1 MTTAPVSTGSDGAPA
16 ASDGSDRAPAAPA
29 AGGTR
34 GLLAAAAAYLA
45 LGVALW
51 WGVWSSHPTS
61 TTTCGCG
68 DAARFL
74 WFFQWPAYALAHG
87 QSVLHSTWL
96 FHPGG
101 INLLDDTSVVAL
113 GVVLAPVTWL
123 WGPVASMNV
132 ALTLAPAM
140 SALAMYL
147 LLRRWVTWAPAAFLG
162 GLAYG
167 FSPFV
172 VTELALNQLNI
183 AFLAVPPLVVLVLA
197 DLLVTQRRTP
207 WRNGLALAGL
217 VVVQFFVSTE
227 VLLLTVLAS
236 VVGVVL
242 LLAGTAVRDPAA
254 IGPRV
259 RGAVTGSA
267 VAVGASVVVL
277 AYPLWFLLAG
287 PSHLSGPIWSAGAT
301 ARYGTTASSFV
312 TTGGLAGLRP
322 SMLRFGGYQGPVL
335 VGLGYLG
342 VGVLVLGLA
351 GSVLWRRDLR
361 LRLFLG
367 VGLVAALASLAP
379 GHGVWVPWDAVQHVP
394 WIGDIVEVRFVLV
407 TTLCLAVLAAL
418 SLDHAR
424 SWLRTR
430 APSAAT
436 GVGWGIAALVL
447 LPTVVAL
454 APNLPLTTRPV
465 VLPTWYATRGAALPP
480 GRVVLAY
487 PVPFAGLQSS
497 EAWQAVNTMAW
508 AQAGGGG
515 PQGQPSR
522 AGAAR
527 PGFEVLSAASLPLG
541 PAPDPTPANLAA
553 VRQALAL
560 WRVTTMVVPD
570 QPELPVYEQ
579 GRSTA
584 YAVGF
589 LTAVLGVAPVRDRAA
604 WVWGSVAS
612 APAPVPV
619 APAEFARCTAGPAA
633 SAAGVRAVPGCVLA
647 AGGAGA

>member
-1 MTTAPVSTGSDGAPA
+1 MPDRSD
-16 ASDGSDRAPAAPA
+16 AAPA
-29 AGGTR
+29 AVRAPVPAPVAGGRR
-34 GLLAAAAAYLA
+34 GLAAAAAAYLV
-45 LGVALW
+45 LGVGLW

-87 QSVLHSTWL
+87 HDVLHSTWL

-132 ALTLAPAM
+132 ALTLAPVL

-147 LLRRWVTWAPAAFLG
+147 LLRRWVAWAPAAFLG
-162 GLAYG
+162 GLAFG

-183 AFLAVPPLVVLVLA
+183 AFLAVPPLVVLVLS
-197 DLLVTQRRTP
+197 DLLVTQHRAP

-227 VLLLTVLAS
+227 VLLITVLAS
-236 VVGVVL
+236 VVGTVL
-242 LLAGTAVRDPAA
+242 LVAGAAVVDPGG

-259 RGAVTGSA
+259 RGAVVGAA
-267 VAVGASVVVL
+267 VAAGASVVVL

-287 PSHLSGPIWSAGAT
+287 PSHLTGPIWSAGAT
-301 ARYGTTASSFV
+301 SRFGATVPGFV

-342 VGVLVLGLA
+342 VGVVVLGLA
-351 GSVLWRRDLR
+351 GVVLWRHDVRI
-361 LRLFLG
+361 RLFFG

-379 GHGVWVPWDAVQHVP
+379 GHGVWVPWDALQHVP
-394 WIGDIVEVRFVLV
+394 WVGDVVEVRFVLV

-418 SLDHAR
+418 SLDQAR
-424 SWLRTR
+424 PWLRAR

-436 GVGWGIAALVL
+436 AIGWGIAALVL
-447 LPTVVAL
+447 APTVVAL

-465 VLPTWYATRGAALPP
+465 VLPTWYATRGASLPP

-497 EAWQAVNTMAW
+497 EAWQAVNAMAW

-541 PAPDPTPANLAA
+541 PAPDPTPVNLAA
-553 VRQALAL
+553 VRNALAE
-560 WRVTTMVVPD
+560 WQVTTLVVPD
-570 QPELPVYEQ
+570 QADLPLYEQ

-589 LTAVLGVAPVRDRAA
+589 LTAALGVAPVHDRAA
-604 WVWGSVAS
+604 WVWESVAT

-619 APAEFARCTAGPAA
+619 SPMAFAGCTAGVASSTAA
-633 SAAGVRAVPGCVLA
+633 VRAVPGCVLA
-647 AGGAGA
+647 AAGAGA